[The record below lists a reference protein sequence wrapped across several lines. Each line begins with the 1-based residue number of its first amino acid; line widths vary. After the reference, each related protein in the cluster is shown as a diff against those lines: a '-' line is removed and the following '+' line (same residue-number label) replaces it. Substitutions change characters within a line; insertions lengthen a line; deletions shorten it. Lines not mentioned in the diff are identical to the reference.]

1 MIKRIVTIVLVCAL
15 ALQAYSQSEEANR
28 YAAHSVLAS
37 GKWVKIRVKNE
48 GVYAISKSKLQQ
60 MGFSNPDKVCL
71 YGYSLPILPETYIED
86 INDDL
91 TEIPLWRR
99 NDGSLLFYS
108 PGTIKWQRKQNSST
122 VFTRLNNPYSSYIY
136 YFVTEKAEGQPANME
151 KESVTLQNTVEETN
165 TFPEHSIIEKD
176 EISLLNSGRAFF
188 DSDNYQNGNKKSY
201 TISTKGIAAPSVSL
215 NVQFVSTNGSKLNVT
230 ADSTAFSTITIRN
243 IAEYE
248 FGILVSRTFTF
259 EKSLTESSTVT
270 LLHTRDTGISGH
282 LDYII
287 TCYTRKLDLA
297 GSNYLAFR
305 SQDNSSSKRY
315 AINGANENTRVWCVS
330 TPNKTYELSGTLE
343 NGKYVVSTD
352 LDSPKKEYVAVNTTA
367 TFPEPEIVGSIKN
380 QDLHALSNIDFVII
394 VPANN
399 KLTAQAQRLAD
410 AHTQYDSL
418 RCVVVRADEI
428 YNEFSSGT
436 PDATAYRRFMK
447 MLYDKAETAK
457 DRPKNLCLFGD
468 GVWDNKMITPT
479 MAKSNPDDYLL
490 CYESENSLHHTD
502 SYVLEEYYT
511 LLADGKGI
519 KPLKDKPDCGVGRIP
534 VTTANEARNV
544 VDKLIGYINNSH
556 AGTWKNTICF
566 MADDGNANTHMK
578 DADGVAKQVEA
589 LFPDYRLRKIY
600 WDSYNREES
609 GAGHSYPDAYNDIM
623 NQMEE
628 GALIMNYTGHGS
640 ARTLSHEQVL
650 KRADFEEW
658 SFPYLPLWFIAAC
671 DITPFD
677 MGTENI
683 ATTALQNPKGAA
695 VGMVTTTRTVYAAQN
710 SKINLAFMKHVL
722 AQKEAGRQY
731 TLGEALAQSKCDL
744 IGNGAMSH
752 RDSLNKVHYV
762 LIGDPAISLP
772 VPTYKVQVDK
782 INNIGTNENT
792 IPTISAGS
800 IVSVQGHI
808 VDEDGNEAPSFN
820 GIISPTVFDNME
832 FITCNNNAKE
842 DVTPFQFY
850 ARTRTLFAGSD
861 SIKNGRFDFT
871 FPVPLDIN
879 YSDENGLM
887 CFYAINSDKSI
898 EANGNFHNFAVGG
911 TDQNISNDQQGP
923 VLTASL
929 NGEKFS
935 NASISTSDSIISN
948 VLQTSSVMMHET
960 PYFIGVIQDE
970 NGINTTGSGI
980 GHEIAVIVDNDPNM
994 TFDLNRTFKYAT
1006 GTWTTGS
1013 VYCSLPELST
1023 GKHKLL
1029 FRAWDILNNPSTLE
1043 VEFEVLKGLRPNMLS
1058 LQIQGPVRNNE
1069 LTLIIENDR
1078 PNSTLNIDVR
1088 IFDMAGREVWNG
1100 RETGVS
1106 ESNYYTYT
1114 CNLNGANGHLQ
1125 PGVYICK
1132 ASISTGNGS
1141 QASASKK
1148 FLVVA
1153 Q

>member
-1 MIKRIVTIVLVCAL
+1 MIKRIVTIVLVFTL
-15 ALQAYSQSEEANR
+15 AIQAYSQSDAADR

-48 GVYAISKSKLQQ
+48 GVYAITKSKLQQ

-71 YGYSLPILPETYIED
+71 YGYNLPILPETYIEN

-151 KESVTLQNTVEETN
+151 KESVTLQSSLEETN

-176 EISLLNSGRAFF
+176 EISLLNSGRTFF
-188 DSDNYQNGNKKSY
+188 ESDNYQNGNKKSY
-201 TISTKGIAAPSVSL
+201 TISTKGIAAPSVTL
-215 NVQFVSTNGSKLNVT
+215 NVQFVSTNGSKLTVK
-230 ADSTAFSTITIRN
+230 ADSTTFSTITIRN

-248 FGILVSRTFTF
+248 FGILINRTFTF

-270 LLHTRDTGISGH
+270 LTHTRETGISGH

-287 TCYTRKLDLA
+287 ASYTRKLDLA

-315 AINGANENTRVWCVS
+315 AINGANENTHVWCVS
-330 TPNKTYELSGTLE
+330 TPNQTHEMVGTLE
-343 NGKYVVSTD
+343 NGKYVVNTD
-352 LDSPKKEYVAVNTTA
+352 QDSPKKEYVAVNTNA
-367 TFPEPEIVGSIKN
+367 TFPEPDIVGTIKN
-380 QDLHALSNIDFVII
+380 QDLHALSNIDYVII

-447 MLYDKAETAK
+447 MLYDKAETPE

-468 GVWDNKMITPT
+468 GVWDNRMITQT
-479 MAKSNPDDYLL
+479 MSKNNPDDYLL
-490 CYESENSLHHTD
+490 CYESDNSLHHTD

-511 LLADGKGI
+511 LLADAKGI
-519 KPLKDKPDCGVGRIP
+519 RPLKDKPDCGVGRIP

-544 VDKLIGYINNSH
+544 VDKLIGYISNSH

-589 LFPDYRLRKIY
+589 MFPDYRLRKIY

-677 MGTENI
+677 MHIENI
-683 ATTALQNPKGAA
+683 ATTALMNPKGAA

-722 AQKEAGRQY
+722 AQKETGRQY
-731 TLGEALAQSKCDL
+731 TLGEALAQSKSDL

-782 INNIGTNENT
+782 INNISTNENT
-792 IPTISAGS
+792 IQTISAGS

-808 VDEDGNEAPSFN
+808 VDEDGNEAPGFN
-820 GIISPTVFDNME
+820 GIISPTVFDNLE

-879 YSDENGLM
+879 YSDEKGLM

-898 EANGNFHNFAVGG
+898 EANGNFHDFAVGG
-911 TDQNISNDQQGP
+911 TDQNISNNKQGP
-923 VLTASL
+923 ILVASL

-935 NASISTSDSIISN
+935 NASTTDSIISN
-948 VLQTSSVMMHET
+948 VLQTSSVTMHET

-980 GHEIAVIVDNDPNM
+980 GHEITVIVDNDPNM

-1023 GKHKLL
+1023 GKHQLL

-1043 VEFEVLKGLRPNMLS
+1043 IEFDVFKGLRPNMLS

-1078 PNSTLNIDVR
+1078 PNSSLNIDVR

-1132 ASISTGNGS
+1132 ASISTANGA
-1141 QASASKK
+1141 QASDSKK